1 MFITDISEKS
11 NYKNKNRGLSDDEV
25 KTRGLEALHRIRGQA
40 SKNKHKFTLDE
51 INEIIAETRKN
62 IDFSKYSTGKSLF
75 KSSKEIEEYL
85 KELRED
91 REIK

>member
-1 MFITDISEKS
+1 MSTTNIDEGNNCKIKS
-11 NYKNKNRGLSDDEV
+11 RGLSDDEV
-25 KTRGLEALHRIRGQA
+25 RTRGLEALHRIREQA